1 MPNLLKKLR
10 ISSVDL
16 CRRGANPLARIA
28 MSKSGTGADWRA
40 RLEEL
45 LGGNADEAQVMRE
58 LKLIMA
64 DMGGGQGEH
73 APGGERSGGTT
84 ARGQAM
90 GAEGDAN
97 YDRADSGD
105 DVEERRAGS
114 ELDASGADAQG
125 DSALTT
131 ADDVHGGSASAN
143 ANDAHGGSASAT
155 ANDAHGASTSATAN
169 DAHGTSTSA
178 NADDAHGDSASA
190 NANDAHGGSASA
202 NANDA
207 HGASTSAN
215 ADDAHG
221 GSDSANA
228 NDAHGASTSST
239 ADASKLLAHE
249 RALNTARRYEMLG
262 MDTNALAQRLENLRA
277 LDEAACD
284 DYEALLE
291 ELAEA
296 RRVAPLMKEYGS
308 ARSAGNVLER
318 RVAEV
323 MRAQPGISRAE
334 AVVLAYQAHPDI
346 PEVL

>member
-64 DMGGGQGEH
+64 DMCGGQGEH
-73 APGGERSGGTT
+73 APDGEHSSGTT

-90 GAEGDAN
+90 GAEGDEH

-105 DVEERRAGS
+105 GVEERRAGS

-143 ANDAHGGSASAT
+143 ANDAHG
-155 ANDAHGASTSATAN
+155 ASTSAT
-169 DAHGTSTSA
+169 
-178 NADDAHGDSASA
+178 
-190 NANDAHGGSASA
+190 
-202 NANDA
+202 
-207 HGASTSAN
+207 
-215 ADDAHG
+215 
-221 GSDSANA
+221 A

-277 LDEAACD
+277 LDETACD

>member
-16 CRRGANPLARIA
+16 CRHGANPLARIA

-73 APGGERSGGTT
+73 APDGERSGGTT

-90 GAEGDAN
+90 GAEGDEH

-105 DVEERRAGS
+105 GVEVHRAGS

-143 ANDAHGGSASAT
+143 ANDAHGGSASAN
-155 ANDAHGASTSATAN
+155 ANDAHG
-169 DAHGTSTSA
+169 GSTSA
-178 NADDAHGDSASA
+178 NADDAHD
-190 NANDAHGGSASA
+190 GSDSA

-221 GSDSANA
+221 DSASANA